1 MTYLPGLLIALVAF
15 WFALSGETSPLF
27 LMLAALSVLLTLWLC
42 ARLRIIDRNASPYHR
57 LPQLLVYGAWLLV
70 EIVKAN
76 IAVIRR
82 ILGPSHAI
90 DPVMVNVTTSARTDL
105 GKALFANS
113 ITLTPGT
120 VTVDVD
126 GDRLKVHALVRE
138 TSGAPSFAPM
148 DRKAA
153 AAADGARAAGA
164 AGGKS

>member
-1 MTYLPGLLIALVAF
+1 MTYLPGLILALAAF
-15 WFALSGETSPLF
+15 WFALSGETAPLF
-27 LMLAALSVLLTLWLC
+27 LMLGALSALLTLWLV
-42 ARLRIIDRNASPYHR
+42 ARLKIIDRDASPYHHA
-57 LPQLLVYGAWLLV
+57 PNILVYGGWLLV

-76 IAVIRR
+76 LAVIRR
-82 ILGPSHAI
+82 ILGPTHAI
-90 DPVMVNVTTSARTDL
+90 DPVMVNVTTTARTNL

-138 TSGAPSFAPM
+138 TSTAQSFAPM

-153 AAADGARAAGA
+153 SAADGR
-164 AGGKS
+164 KS

>member
-1 MTYLPGLLIALVAF
+1 MTYLPGLILALAAF
-15 WFALSGETSPLF
+15 WFALSGETAPLF
-27 LMLAALSVLLTLWLC
+27 LMLGALSVLLTLWLV
-42 ARLRIIDRNASPYHR
+42 ARLKIIDRDASPYHR
-57 LPQLLVYGAWLLV
+57 APNMLVYGGWLLV

-76 IAVIRR
+76 LAVIRR
-82 ILGPSHAI
+82 ILGPTHAI
-90 DPVMVNVTTSARTDL
+90 DPVMVNVTTTARTNL

-138 TSGAPSFAPM
+138 TSTAQSFAPM

-153 AAADGARAAGA
+153 SAADGRKG
-164 AGGKS
+164 